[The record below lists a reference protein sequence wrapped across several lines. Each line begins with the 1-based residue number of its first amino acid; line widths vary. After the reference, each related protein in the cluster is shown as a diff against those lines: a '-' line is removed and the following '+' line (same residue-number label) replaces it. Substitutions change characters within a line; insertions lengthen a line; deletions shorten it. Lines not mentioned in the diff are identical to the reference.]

1 MTDLSEDEAFC
12 QQCYTGAIDRRIGYC
27 CDMTE
32 GFRTRLIT
40 EEAGRPLRWTYLRPG
55 ATTGGTIYDQ
65 APDAF
70 HVGVFAEAD
79 LVGSASL
86 LLEDQA
92 GGVTPGNWR
101 LRGMV
106 THPDW
111 RGREVGSRA
120 LAFAIA
126 ELEHRSAS
134 LVWCN
139 GRSSALSF
147 YRRHGFQTVGE
158 EFETPGTGPHYR
170 LIRSLGTAPTPLAG
184 APEEPK

>member
-1 MTDLSEDEAFC
+1 MTGLPGDEVAVRR
-12 QQCYTGAIDRRIGYC
+12 CYTGPIVRTGSREH
-27 CDMTE
+27 MTE
-32 GFRTRLIT
+32 AFAIRLIT
-40 EEAGRPLRWTYLRPG
+40 EEDGRPLRWTYLRPG
-55 ATTGGTIYDQ
+55 MPQGGTIYDR
-65 APDAF
+65 ASDAV
-70 HVGVFAEAD
+70 HVGAFAGES

-86 LLEDQA
+86 LLEDQSR
-92 GGVTPGNWR
+92 GVTPGIWR

-111 RGREVGSRA
+111 RGREVGTQV
-120 LAFAIA
+120 LAFAVA
-126 ELEHRSAS
+126 ELQRRGAS
-134 LVWCN
+134 LLWCD